1 MEYFIEARWPK
12 GCFCH
17 IVVSQIQNMEKNMKF
32 IKIIRYLSILALFV
46 FNSQEPVLA
55 RSLARSW
62 FHPLNLVQKDPKF
75 NIPTKYSFAQSEEF
89 ANVAHISWR
98 DFFSDPY
105 LIHLIET
112 ALSNNQEF
120 NIFIQD
126 IEIAKSE
133 VIEKQSEY
141 LPKVGLGLG
150 AENYGVSKNTR
161 DGVLDKIIHR
171 NDLSSPNSALNL
183 GPNMAW
189 EMDIWKKLRT
199 AKDASLMRFMAQTE
213 GRNYLISRLVAEIV
227 RSYFELMAL
236 DNSIKILDE
245 NIEIQ
250 NKAFLKMKALKEYA
264 KANNLAVN
272 RFEAQLLKTKSERFE
287 INQKIVEKENR
298 LKFLSGIYDNTP
310 ILRNSEKLMSMQV
323 NELQIGVPA
332 QLLENRP
339 DIRQAEYAIKA
350 AKLDLKSIKANLYPS
365 LSIKAGIGFSAFD
378 PTLLFNPKSLI
389 YNLMGD
395 LMVPLINRK
404 AIIARIAIADS
415 YQTQAVLNYEQT
427 LLQAYTEVLNQM
439 SNIKNIQQSFDT
451 KQREV
456 LLLDES
462 VGIANSLFQYAKA
475 DYVEVLLTQEEKL
488 NAQKDLVELKMN
500 LIGSKI
506 ALYRA
511 LGGGWR

>member
-1 MEYFIEARWPK
+1 
-12 GCFCH
+12 
-17 IVVSQIQNMEKNMKF
+17 MKF
-32 IKIIRYLSILALFV
+32 IKRISCLSVLALFV
-46 FNSQEPVLA
+46 FNTQEPV
-55 RSLARSW
+55 LARSW
-62 FHPLNLVQKDPKF
+62 FHPLNLIQKEFHPLKLQQKEVKF
-75 NIPTKYSFAQSEEF
+75 NVPTEYSFDQLKDYKNLEESDNTAPITAQ
-89 ANVAHISWR
+89 ISWR
-98 DFFSDPY
+98 EFFSDPY

-126 IEIAKSE
+126 IAIANSE
-133 VIEKQSEY
+133 VQEKQSEY

-150 AENYGVSKNTR
+150 SENYGVSKNTR
-161 DGVLDKIIHR
+161 DGSLDKIIDR
-171 NDLSSPNSALNL
+171 NHLNSSSSALSL
-183 GPNMAW
+183 GPNLTW
-189 EMDIWKKLRT
+189 EVDIWKKLRN
-199 AKDASLMRFMAQTE
+199 AKDAARMRLMAQTE
-213 GRNYLISRLVAEIV
+213 GRNYLISRLVAEIA
-227 RSYFELMAL
+227 RSYYELMAL
-236 DNSIKILDE
+236 DNSLKILDE

-272 RFEAQLLKTKSERFE
+272 RFEAQLLKTKSQRFE
-287 INQKIVEKENR
+287 ISQKIVEKENR

-310 ILRNSEKLMSMQV
+310 ILRNSEKLMLMQV
-323 NELQIGVPA
+323 DELQIGVPA

-339 DIRQAEYAIKA
+339 DLRQAEYAIRA
-350 AKLDLKSIKANLYPS
+350 AKLDLKSVQANLYPS
-365 LSIKAGIGFSAFD
+365 LSINAGTGFAAFG
-378 PTLLFNPKSLI
+378 LALFNPKSLV
-389 YNLMGD
+389 YNVMGN
-395 LMVPLINRK
+395 LTTPLINRK
-404 AIIARIAIADS
+404 ALIARIAIADS
-415 YQTQAVLNYEQT
+415 YQTQTVLNYEQT

-439 SNIKNIQQSFDT
+439 LNIKNIQQSFDT

-462 VGIANSLFQYAKA
+462 VGIANNLFQYAKA

-500 LIGSKI
+500 LIGSKV